1 MYTLI
6 PNPEQESQ
14 LILHE
19 NGIPKHCP
27 FQNAYGMQN
36 KFGATQLVKH
46 PCESLCAL
54 FKISEFEVPEVAGA
68 APDDGPQPTFLLV
81 TQHCTPNDAT
91 YKVELVEPHTET
103 SKLIRK

>member
-6 PNPEQESQ
+6 PNPDNEKS
-14 LILHE
+14 LVLHE
-19 NGIPKHCP
+19 NGMYKHCP
-27 FQNAYGMQN
+27 HQSAFGIQN

-54 FKISEFEVPEVAGA
+54 FKISEMDIPEVAGA
-68 APDDGPQPTFLLV
+68 APPEGPQPKIMMV

-103 SKLIRK
+103 LNIIRK

>member
-6 PNPEQESQ
+6 PNPDNEKS
-14 LILHE
+14 LVLHE
-19 NGIPKHCP
+19 NGQYKHCP
-27 FQNAYGMQN
+27 HQSAFGIQN

-54 FKISEFEVPEVAGA
+54 FKISEMDVPEVAGA
-68 APDDGPQPTFLLV
+68 AETNEPQPTFLLV

-91 YKVELVEPHTET
+91 HKVELVEPHTET
-103 SKLIRK
+103 AMIIAK